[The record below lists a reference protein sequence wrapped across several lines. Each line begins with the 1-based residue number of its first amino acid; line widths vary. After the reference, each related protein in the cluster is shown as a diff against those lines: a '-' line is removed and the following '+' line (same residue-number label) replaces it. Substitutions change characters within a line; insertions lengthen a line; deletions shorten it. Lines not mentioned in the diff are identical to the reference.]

1 MWLRSSNLVLVW
13 LLKYNHT
20 DYDILYLGSGLIFF
34 NFISLIENRGK
45 ANFFERRVGEYQKAS
60 VMSSLQDGGKNFV
73 FKLDEDF

>member
-1 MWLRSSNLVLVW
+1 MWLRSSNLVSVW
-13 LLKYNHT
+13 LLKYNNT
-20 DYDILYLGSGLIFF
+20 DYDILYLGSGLIFV